1 MNEVT
6 TAPSPRVARSPGVG
20 RVAFLFG
27 LTGRQRLSG
36 AVLRR
41 LLADLGV
48 APAAARSTL
57 ARMVRAGQ
65 LTSHR
70 EGRTT
75 SYAMA
80 GAFAAGFERVR
91 GQDMTRPVPWPG
103 HFHALLYSVPE
114 QDRAFRD
121 QFRRAATFA
130 GYGVL
135 QPGLL
140 IALADRSDALAEL
153 VAAAPSAARIRTATL
168 GMTTDQATA
177 AAAAAWDLPGLAQT
191 YRDHIDRLI
200 TAAAAGTT
208 GPPSLRAYAEIY
220 QPALSDTLKEP
231 ALDPVLLPPDWPGR
245 RLRDAFTAFEAA
257 HAPLV
262 ERYRDELFV
271 RPDGEV
277 GEGGGTGSGGELGLI
292 PHPTV
297 GP

>member
-1 MNEVT
+1 MNEAIT
-6 TAPSPRVARSPGVG
+6 GPGRRVARSAGAG

-27 LTGRQRLSG
+27 LTGQEWLSG

-48 APAAARSTL
+48 APDAARSTL

-65 LTSHR
+65 LSSDR

-75 SYAMA
+75 AYALA

-91 GQDMTRPVPWPG
+91 GQEMARPVPWPG

-114 QDRAFRD
+114 PDRAFRD

-140 IALADRSDALAEL
+140 IALTDRSDALTDL
-153 VAAAPSAARIRTATL
+153 VTTAPSAARIRPATL
-168 GMTTDQATA
+168 GLTTDHA
-177 AAAAAWDLPGLAQT
+177 AAAAAVAWDLPGLAQT
-191 YRDHIDRLI
+191 YRGHIDRLV
-200 TAAAAGTT
+200 TAAAAAAGR
-208 GPPSLRAYAEIY
+208 PALRAYAEIY
-220 QPALSDTLKEP
+220 QPALIDTLDEP
-231 ALDPVLLPPDWPGR
+231 ALDPVLLPPDWPGT
-245 RLRDAFTAFEAA
+245 RLREAFAAFEAA

-262 ERYRDELFV
+262 ERYRKGLFDPPAEKLV
-271 RPDGEV
+271 RAQARVPPV
-277 GEGGGTGSGGELGLI
+277 N
-292 PHPTV
+292 
-297 GP
+297 